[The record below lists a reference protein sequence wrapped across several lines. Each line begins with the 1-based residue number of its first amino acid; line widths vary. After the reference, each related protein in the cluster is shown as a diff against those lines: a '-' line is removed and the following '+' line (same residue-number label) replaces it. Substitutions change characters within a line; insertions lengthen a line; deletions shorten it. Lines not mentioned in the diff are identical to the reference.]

1 MKKIGIKYCGNC
13 NPHIDSPAII
23 NYLKEHSKGEW
34 KFVSW
39 TDPEYSLLLIMSGCP
54 ADCATRPNYQGPV
67 ITVGGLTIDLHP
79 VEEKDLKE
87 TLLKK
92 VYETLNKTENKGA
105 NARFVLQREPLR
117 SQ

>member
-1 MKKIGIKYCGNC
+1 MVKIGIKYCGNC
-13 NPHIDSPAII
+13 NPHINSSAII
-23 NYLKEHSKGEW
+23 NYLKEKTKGDYELVPW
-34 KFVSW
+34 NEQ
-39 TDPEYSLLLIMSGCP
+39 DLSLLIIMSGCP

-87 TLLKK
+87 TLLRKI
-92 VYETLNKTENKGA
+92 YETLNKTENKGA
-105 NARFVLQREPLR
+105 NARFVLQREPLP

>member
-34 KFVSW
+34 EFVSW
-39 TDPEYSLLLIMSGCP
+39 NDNEMALLIIMSGCP
-54 ADCATRPNYQGPV
+54 ADCATRPDFQGKV
-67 ITVGGLTIDLHP
+67 ISVSGLYVDLHP
-79 VEEKDLKE
+79 VEEKVLKE

-92 VYETLNKTENKGA
+92 VYETLNKTE
-105 NARFVLQREPLR
+105 
-117 SQ
+117 